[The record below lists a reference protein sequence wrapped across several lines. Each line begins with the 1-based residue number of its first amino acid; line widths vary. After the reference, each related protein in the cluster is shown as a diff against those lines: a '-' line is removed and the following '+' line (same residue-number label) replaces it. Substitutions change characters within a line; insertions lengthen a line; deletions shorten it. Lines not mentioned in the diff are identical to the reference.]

1 MLFIPYKFDLSLSK
15 VPYLTILVCLLCIG
29 IYSQQYVNAGE
40 FEKRSFYY
48 CAANLSTVEQMAM
61 EKTFGDASPD
71 TCLTLMFELALSDEP
86 EVLIKEYA
94 ANSDKFA
101 GFSEADSKIYIEDF
115 LLEKYRGYQRSVP
128 AYQTK
133 ALWYVPDSWNPVTM
147 VTSTFSHG
155 SWDHLI
161 GNLLFFYAFAAAVE
175 LVIGSLALFGV
186 IIAMAFGTN
195 VAYSFA
201 MMSAVN
207 PLPTVGLSGIVMGM
221 IAMLTYFLPTAKIRC
236 FYWFLI
242 KIGTMVVSAWILALV
257 YIGVDVY
264 TLLSQDEMGGV
275 NLIAHVSGA
284 ALGFL
289 LGFILFRKQKRQITI
304 D

>member
-1 MLFIPYKFDLSLSK
+1 MLFIPYKFDLNLSRI
-15 VPYLTILVCLLCIG
+15 PYLTIIVCLICIG
-29 IYSQQYVNAGE
+29 VYSQQYVNAGE
-40 FEKRSFYY
+40 FEKRSYFY
-48 CAANLSTVEQMAM
+48 CAAKLSTVEQMAM

-71 TCLTLMFELALSDEP
+71 TCLGLMFELALSDEP
-86 EVLIKEYA
+86 IVLIREYA
-94 ANSDKFA
+94 AESEKFA

-195 VAYSFA
+195 VAYSLA
-201 MMSAVN
+201 MMSAAN

-242 KIGTMVVSAWILALV
+242 KIGTMAVSAWVLALI
-257 YIGVDVY
+257 YIGVDVF
-264 TLLSQDEMGGV
+264 TLLSQDQMGGV

-289 LGFILFRKQKRQITI
+289 LGFALFRKQKRQIVI

>member
-29 IYSQQYVNAGE
+29 IYSQQHVNAGE
-40 FEKRSFYY
+40 FEKKSYY
-48 CAANLSTVEQMAM
+48 HCAANLSTVEQMAM
-61 EKTFGDASPD
+61 NKTFGDASPD
-71 TCLTLMFELALSDEP
+71 TCLDLMFELALSDEP
-86 EVLIKEYA
+86 ETVIHEYA
-94 ANSDKFA
+94 SKSDKFA
-101 GFSEADSKIYIEDF
+101 GFSEADSKIFIEDF
-115 LLEKYRGYQRSVP
+115 LLEKYRGYTRSVP

-133 ALWYVPDSWNPVTM
+133 ELWYVPDSWNPVTM

-195 VAYSFA
+195 VAYSLA
-201 MMSAVN
+201 MMSATN

-236 FYWFLI
+236 FYWFLV
-242 KIGTMVVSAWILALV
+242 KIGTMAVSAWILALI

-264 TLLSQDEMGGV
+264 TLLSQDEMGGI
-275 NLIAHVSGA
+275 NLVAHVSGA
-284 ALGFL
+284 FLGFALGFA
-289 LGFILFRKQKRQITI
+289 FFRKRKRDIVI

>member
-15 VPYLTILVCLLCIG
+15 VPYLTILVCLVCIG
-29 IYSQQYVNAGE
+29 VYTQQYLNEGE
-40 FEKRSFYY
+40 FEKRSLYY
-48 CAANLSTVEQMAM
+48 CAANLSTVERMAM
-61 EKTFGDASPD
+61 EKTFGDASAEA
-71 TCLTLMFELALSDEP
+71 CLDLMFELELSDEP
-86 EVLIKEYA
+86 EKVIKEYA
-94 ANSDKFA
+94 AHSDKFA
-101 GFSEADSKIYIEDF
+101 GFSEADSRIFIEDF
-115 LLEKYRGYQRSVP
+115 LLERYTGYKRSVP
-128 AYQTK
+128 PYHTK

-175 LVIGSLALFGV
+175 LVIGSAAFLGV
-186 IIAMAFGTN
+186 IFAMAFGTN
-195 VAYSFA
+195 VAYSLA
-201 MMSAVN
+201 MISAEN
-207 PLPTVGLSGIVMGM
+207 PLPTVGLSGVVMGM

-242 KIGTMVVSAWILALV
+242 KIGTVAVSAWILAAI

-264 TLLSQDEMGGV
+264 TLLSQDDMGGV

-284 ALGFL
+284 AMGFL
-289 LGFILFRKQKRQITI
+289 LGFALFRKQKRQIAI